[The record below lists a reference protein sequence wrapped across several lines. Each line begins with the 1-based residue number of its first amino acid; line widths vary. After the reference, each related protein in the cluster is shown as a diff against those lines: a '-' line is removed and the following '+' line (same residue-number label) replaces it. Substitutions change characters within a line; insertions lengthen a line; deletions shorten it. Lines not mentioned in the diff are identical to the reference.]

1 MYTDCVQSTHCEEV
15 IFVCYNDYQLA
26 SELATYHVLNKKEWQ
41 GLSEALNEYVPKE
54 EIRKL
59 VARSVFKFN
68 SRVRVSEEEEEQV
81 ETGLSFV
88 MKESEMLNVG
98 LSKKS

>member
-15 IFVCYNDYQLA
+15 IFVCYTDYQLP
-26 SELATYHVLNKKEWQ
+26 SELATYHVLENKEWQ
-41 GLSEALNEYVPKE
+41 DLSEALNEYVPKE
-54 EIRKL
+54 EIKKL

-68 SRVRVSEEEEEQV
+68 SRVKVSDEEDEQV
-81 ETGLSFV
+81 EVGSSLV
-88 MKESEMLNVG
+88 MKESEMLNVD

>member
-1 MYTDCVQSTHCEEV
+1 M
-15 IFVCYNDYQLA
+15 
-26 SELATYHVLNKKEWQ
+26 LNKKEWQ
-41 GLSEALNEYVPKE
+41 DLSEALNEYVPKE
-54 EIRKL
+54 EIRNL

-68 SRVRVSEEEEEQV
+68 SRVRVSEEEEEHV
-81 ETGLSFV
+81 EVGSSFV